1 LDNAT
6 HYLDFACYG
15 PPLPSTVKS
24 VQDLCQRMMVQEG
37 TSGTKLTV
45 EWMEAV
51 NEARSACASL
61 ISTEPSQIALVNNT
75 THGLGIIASSLVD
88 LVPGDNVLVSDQEF
102 PGGVTVWRSLS
113 RDRGIEVRSVPTSGG
128 RVEVSDFQKKA
139 DSRTAVLL
147 VSAVQEVSGFRVDL
161 RAFRDLASSLDALL
175 LVDGI
180 QEVGAIPVDVNFSGV
195 DAYCAG
201 GHKWLRSPFG
211 VGFLY
216 LHPRLLDRLSPP
228 YLGYLGFEDPPNG
241 WEAYLRS
248 YHRTTFD
255 NTPISTQAKRLET
268 GGIPNFTGSLAL
280 KHAVEE
286 LVAVGTDSVW
296 ERISSLTSRLREG
309 LHLLGIDLVA
319 QSKEVQDHGS
329 ESGIVCFSFP
339 SGVEEE
345 DRLMNFL
352 ESQKVFI
359 SLRRLSGIGG
369 IRVSPHFD
377 SSEADIDRLLDIL
390 ENFV

>member
-1 LDNAT
+1 MGKKI

-15 PPLPSTVKS
+15 PPLPSTVRP
-24 VQDLCQRMMVQEG
+24 VQDLCQRMMVHEG

-102 PGGVTVWRSLS
+102 PGGVAVWRSLR

-128 RVEVSDFQKKA
+128 RVEVSDFKKQA
-139 DSRTAVLL
+139 DSRTAILL

-161 RAFRDLASSLDALL
+161 KAFRELASSLDALL

-241 WEAYLRS
+241 WEAHLRS
-248 YHRTTFD
+248 HHRTPFD
-255 NTPISTQAKRLET
+255 NIPISPEAKRLET

-280 KHAVEE
+280 KHAVEA
-286 LVAVGTDSVW
+286 LIAVGKDSVW
-296 ERISSLTSRLREG
+296 ERIASLTARFQEG
-309 LHLLGIDLVA
+309 LYVLGIDAVGR
-319 QSKEVQDHGS
+319 SKKNQDQGS
-329 ESGIVCFSFP
+329 ESGIVCFSLP
-339 SGVEEE
+339 SGVKNEE
-345 DRLMNFL
+345 RLMAFL
-352 ESQKVFI
+352 ESQEVFI

-377 SSEADIDRLLDIL
+377 NSEADVDRLLDIL
-390 ENFV
+390 ESFV